1 MRNLLIFLSILPFF
15 IISQNVLDGIY
26 VREHVPRIID
36 YAKWS
41 SPIGGEMKMGSPV
54 IEVQKKTLKIK
65 GFEHINSVDYIPAF
79 KGADERNYTPNAL
92 NSYLYTLPNQSL
104 LGIINYGNL
113 KTVKDTVIR
122 RSSNFYIKRFEVTNV
137 EYREFVQYVKDSL
150 LLAVMAEE
158 DEDLFMIQN
167 EDSTYKL
174 NWESEFRE
182 LAQTEEYFEV
192 VSQLYFDEHDERF
205 YKRPQ
210 LDARKFNYEYT
221 TSDGVRRFL
230 NIYPDTLSWV
240 HNSLAAHVE
249 PLCQMYFW
257 HPFYNNYPVCGVSYN
272 QIQAYLY
279 WLRQKGI
286 PALDKK
292 GIKYEIGLPTS
303 EEWEYTTTL
312 LYTKG
317 VKENKDD
324 SPLMFNAF
332 LDKNV
337 NCDLV
342 LSRHQKFKNHEA
354 NPNDS
359 LFDQYQERMG
369 IQKLLNPYSVPTE
382 NLILDGFLD
391 VVHSEYSNE
400 KFPGLYSIK
409 GQAFHFGSNVSEWL
423 ETSFCDYKDYFT
435 LNALTLAHS
444 PHTKVASLGLE
455 LQEQLNRYTDKHQ
468 LVMGANWMDERYAMY
483 LGAPLEAIY
492 AKTFVHPDSAFST
505 LGFRYVIR
513 IEKNQQPTQDEI
525 TFQTKKRLNI
535 FEELKKN
542 GFSLIR
548 DTLNNN
554 SYKTEIMTFVN
565 FSKKK
570 EVDKMLTS
578 YISGVNS
585 NKYQAVLGR
594 EFPELLK
601 KITAGGAHVYSFY
614 SIIPNQ
620 PQNLLM
626 EYRLKCINDYTFEL
640 IRI

>member
-15 IISQNVLDGIY
+15 TISQNVLDGIY
-26 VREHVPRIID
+26 VREHVPQIID

-41 SPIGGEMKMGSPV
+41 SPIGGEMKMGSSF
-54 IEVQKKTLKIK
+54 IEVQKKNLKIK

-79 KGADERNYTPNAL
+79 KGVDERNYIPNAL
-92 NSYLYTLPNQSL
+92 NSYLYTLPNKSL

-113 KTVKDTVIR
+113 KTIKDTVIR
-122 RSSNFYIKRFEVTNV
+122 RHSNFYIKRFEVTNV

-150 LLAVMAEE
+150 LLSVMAEE

-167 EDSTYKL
+167 EDSTNKL

-182 LAQTEEYFEV
+182 LAQTEEYFDV

-205 YKRPQ
+205 YGRPQ
-210 LDARKFNYEYT
+210 LDARKFNFEYI
-221 TSDGVRRFL
+221 TSDGLRRVL
-230 NIYPDTLSWV
+230 NIYPDTLSWLR
-240 HNSLAAHVE
+240 NSLAAHVE

-342 LSRHQKFKNHEA
+342 LSKHQKFKNHEA

-382 NLILDGFLD
+382 NLILDGFLN

-444 PHTKVASLGLE
+444 PHAKVASLGLE

-542 GFSLIR
+542 GFSLIG

-570 EVDKMLTS
+570 EVDKMRTS
-578 YISGVNS
+578 VIRGAYS
-585 NKYQAVLGR
+585 NKNQAVLDR

-601 KITAGGAHVYSFY
+601 KITASGAHVYSFY

-626 EYRLKCINDYTFEL
+626 EYRIKCINDYTFQL